1 MGIVLKNVKNA
12 LKLSNMASANIPDS
26 WEEFNKLSEAHMAA
40 ASVYTKY
47 SSQGKRGPRFTPPK
61 KKRKKNK

>member
-1 MGIVLKNVKNA
+1 MSL
-12 LKLSNMASANIPDS
+12 ANIPDS
-26 WEEFNKLSEAHMAA
+26 WEEFNKLSEAQIAA
-40 ASVYTKY
+40 ASVYSNY

>member
-1 MGIVLKNVKNA
+1 MA
-12 LKLSNMASANIPDS
+12 LANIPDS

-40 ASVYTKY
+40 ASVYSKY

-61 KKRKKNK
+61 KKRKKKK